1 MEIEEV
7 NNELF
12 RFGQNLAFLRNEK
25 GWTQETIAGETG
37 ISQSLISAYENNEK
51 RPTLERALKIALAL
65 DVSLGD
71 MVDCDLENSTNKI
84 RNMGAEEW
92 KGIRRVNH
100 PRPLR
105 RFTHITLFMYYYS
118 DTDKS
123 KSIRKGTISLP
134 GCYGEHG
141 NFVLGEIVTDSQEYS
156 CKLIIEHPKYV
167 YIYGDNKQN
176 PERMFIAL
184 HEPRYARR
192 DEKYK
197 GGIGIA
203 ISEGSSQGLY
213 TQKVLLVNPE
223 FITVVDEKHNKEISD
238 MLYMDTPL
246 NNGYTLTKDDDR
258 KFYEWYKNNSKK

>member
-51 RPTLERALKIALAL
+51 RPTLEKALKIALAL
-65 DVSLGD
+65 DVSLGE

-141 NFVLGEIVTDSQEYS
+141 NFV
-156 CKLIIEHPKYV
+156 PKYV